1 MIDQKIHKVIWSY
14 SKRDLLRQC
23 LRRYY
28 FNYYGANKKTAKN
41 EQRKD
46 QIRFLKGITN
56 RYMRTGQIL
65 HLAIKTY
72 FKKSNVYSYGDN
84 GLIKWASDIF
94 KKDIKYSSLDENDR
108 LKLTFNYQPSIL
120 LEYFYKQEDA
130 EKKCMESLERLENAL
145 HNFINYPKISKL
157 HQLAN
162 DKDTIIEE
170 SIRIKKNNFN
180 ASGKVDFSFKKD
192 GKIYILDWKISG
204 DEIYDESL
212 QLAFYGMWAMEENQ
226 YDPENIK
233 LYKICLSDFRII
245 PFPFNFSSYNRTKAR
260 LIQDIEKMFLLDI
273 YGKNANY
280 NVFSKCYPSKICEF
294 CQYQG
299 ICRED

>member
-1 MIDQKIHKVIWSY
+1 
-14 SKRDLLRQC
+14 
-23 LRRYY
+23 
-28 FNYYGANKKTAKN
+28 
-41 EQRKD
+41 
-46 QIRFLKGITN
+46 
-56 RYMRTGQIL
+56 
-65 HLAIKTY
+65 
-72 FKKSNVYSYGDN
+72 
-84 GLIKWASDIF
+84 
-94 KKDIKYSSLDENDR
+94 
-108 LKLTFNYQPSIL
+108 
-120 LEYFYKQEDA
+120 
-130 EKKCMESLERLENAL
+130 
-145 HNFINYPKISKL
+145 
-157 HQLAN
+157 
-162 DKDTIIEE
+162 
-170 SIRIKKNNFN
+170 
-180 ASGKVDFSFKKD
+180 
-192 GKIYILDWKISG
+192 LDWKISG

-273 YGKNANY
+273 YGKNAYY